1 MTTLPR
7 NRSFGYQ
14 VNHLARLFA
23 RAITQ
28 RNQEIGI
35 MPGQMPALLA
45 LLEEEGLSQ
54 KDLRERIQVEQP
66 TLANTLNRM
75 ERDGLIERR
84 GDPVDKRRSFI
95 YLTDKARDAAKTVIA
110 NAKAVNRHATAGM
123 STEEKETALA
133 LIDRMIGNLTVELE
147 PEDKA

>member
-1 MTTLPR
+1 MLPR
-7 NRSFGYQ
+7 NKSFGYQ

-23 RAITQ
+23 RAIAI
-28 RNQEIGI
+28 RNQAVGV

-54 KDLRERIQVEQP
+54 KELRERIQVEQP

-84 GDPVDKRRSFI
+84 ADTVDKRRSFI
-95 YLTDKARDAAKTVIA
+95 YLTDKARDVAKTVIT
-110 NAKAVNRHATAGM
+110 NAMAVNACATEGM
-123 STEEKETALA
+123 TPEEKQTALA
-133 LIDRMIGNLTVELE
+133 LLDRMIINLTLAVG
-147 PEDKA
+147 PEDDA

>member
-1 MTTLPR
+1 MTALPR
-7 NRSFGYQ
+7 NKSFGYQ

-23 RAITQ
+23 RAIAL
-28 RNQEIGI
+28 RNQEVGV

-54 KDLRERIQVEQP
+54 KELRERIQVEQP

-84 GDPVDKRRSFI
+84 ADPADKRRSFI
-95 YLTDKARDAAKTVIA
+95 YLTERAREVARTVIA
-110 NAKAVNRHATAGM
+110 NAKAVNASATEGLSAQ
-123 STEEKETALA
+123 EKDMALS
-133 LIDRMIGNLTVELE
+133 LLDHMIGNLTRTVG
-147 PEDKA
+147 PEKDA